1 MKKIFIIAA
10 ENSAETYGADIVKK
24 FKENKRDIEF
34 IGIGGDKFEELG
46 VKLIAHRKELSI
58 VGIIEV
64 IKHLFK
70 IFKIKKSII
79 NTIKSNDFCCAIL
92 IDFPDFNLSLAK
104 KLKKLNIPVYY
115 YISPTV
121 WAWRYNRV
129 KTIKKYIKHIFI
141 IFPFEIKIFERE
153 EIDFTYAGHPLLNK
167 IKPDVSREEF
177 REKLKLNKNDFL
189 ITLLPG
195 SRESEIKNLLPVMIE
210 ALKLLKKEID
220 FKSALL
226 KADNI
231 DNELINELIKNFDI
245 KIISQKD
252 NYNLINSS
260 DFIITTCG
268 TSNLESAILKKPF
281 IAIYKVNPLTYY
293 LGKPFLKTSIFSI
306 VNILLGKNIVPE
318 LIQKNM
324 NSKNI
329 RDEALKIIKNRSK
342 NQDIINEFDKLK
354 SILKSDSQ
362 PADIIYNTISKK
374 ENL

>member
-1 MKKIFIIAA
+1 VKKILIIAA

-24 FKENKRDIEF
+24 FKEKNKNIEF
-34 IGIGGDKFEELG
+34 IGIGGDKFKDLG
-46 VKLIAHRKELSI
+46 VELIAHRKELSI
-58 VGIIEV
+58 VGIVEV

-70 IFKIKKSII
+70 VFKIKKNII
-79 NTIKSNDFCCAIL
+79 NIVKHNDFCCAIL
-92 IDFPDFNLSLAK
+92 IDFPDFNLSLSK
-104 KLKKLNIPVYY
+104 ELKRLNIPVYY

-129 KTIKKYIKHIFI
+129 KLIKKYIKHLFI
-141 IFPFEIKIFERE
+141 IFPFEIKIYERE
-153 EIDFTYAGHPLLNK
+153 GINFTYVGHPLLNK
-167 IKPDVSREEF
+167 IKPDISKEVF

-210 ALKLLKKEID
+210 TLKLLKREID

-231 DNELINELIKNFDI
+231 ESKLISNLIKDFEI
-245 KIISQKD
+245 KIISQND

-268 TSNLESAILKKPF
+268 TSNLESAILKTPF

-293 LGKPFLKTSIFSI
+293 LGKPFLKISTFSI
-306 VNILLGKNIVPE
+306 VNILLGKNIIPE
-318 LIQKNM
+318 LIQKDM
-324 NSKNI
+324 NSKKLYN
-329 RDEALKIIKNRSK
+329 EALKIIKDK
-342 NQDIINEFDKLK
+342 NKYNDIINEFDKLK
-354 SILKSDSQ
+354 TILKSDSE
-362 PADIIYNTISKK
+362 PSEIIYNTISEQ